1 MHICIIIIIINIDI
15 IGLQIYYKLHLC
27 IILIGVHQYKNMSLH
42 CRYKYR
48 MGLYLHR
55 KKTTQSIHS
64 SFHRVPRTCVFQRS
78 PDRKKLRVAERVVW
92 VNHEPVWNITA
103 TLSLES
109 LNEVRLDEVREK
121 VMPSFIWCVCGVCAC
136 VLGELWLRPMF
147 LPLLFIEGLFFFP
160 GPRYWFWA
168 GWDEVV
174 LEASVTNG

>member
-78 PDRKKLRVAERVVW
+78 PDRKKLRVAECV

-121 VMPSFIWCVCGVCAC
+121 VMPSFIWCVCVVCVC
-136 VLGELWLRPMF
+136 VGGALAPAHVSPSAVYWGP
-147 LPLLFIEGLFFFP
+147 FFFP